1 MNWENETVKIR
12 INIKGA
18 GRRKN
23 RITQIV
29 YDYPQQEMSVEEFL
43 TETVRQT
50 VRDYN
55 ARGNSK
61 MPGSEEL
68 FRLFSSADSGAGS
81 SDSGAGSSDSGTGL
95 SDSGAGSSAEPDAC
109 SGRDELQA
117 VLEEKAQTGKVAY
130 TAWQE
135 EFQREKHRA
144 DEKKAV
150 RDVLQAFEDG
160 IIAVFVDGVRYTDT
174 AQQLCLTPESEATFM
189 RLTFL
194 AGRIW

>member
-1 MNWENETVKIR
+1 VNWENETVKIR
-12 INIKGA
+12 INVKGA
-18 GRRKN
+18 GRRQN

-29 YDYPQQEMSVEEFL
+29 YDYPQLEMSVEEFL

-55 ARGNSK
+55 ARGNDK
-61 MPGSEEL
+61 MPGSDEL
-68 FRLFSSADSGAGS
+68 FRLFLSADSGAG
-81 SDSGAGSSDSGTGL
+81 L
-95 SDSGAGSSAEPDAC
+95 SEPGIGSSAEPDAC

-189 RLTFL
+189 KLTFL